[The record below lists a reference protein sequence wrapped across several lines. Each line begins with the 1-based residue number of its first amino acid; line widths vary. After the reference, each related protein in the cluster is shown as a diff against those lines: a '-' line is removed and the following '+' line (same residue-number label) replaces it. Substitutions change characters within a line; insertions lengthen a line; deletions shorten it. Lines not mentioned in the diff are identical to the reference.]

1 MRKTPNPIE
10 IPTTDKA
17 NFLNRHSETIK
28 KICSDSE
35 SDGEKNR
42 HSDTNLFKDS
52 QCKVLYEE
60 EVDSPTRKFHSK
72 SFSMSENRVGTQTTN
87 MFQQNRDLW
96 EKRVELNSQQ
106 SLSTSRILSR
116 NRIAP
121 DLVMDLP
128 LSISKEGPTHSSID
142 SIDTETEDMTAAE
155 RFAAQTQSTLK
166 KKERFLSDSQ
176 FEIKKEVKLGEKV
189 VEKPKAA
196 VKPQEIKTGTELINS
211 EKLDEVLFIQEEVV
225 ATNVI
230 DSKLSKS
237 MKDLNK
243 SPILRKNTQKFISQF
258 ADLHLTGGS
267 KCEAS
272 SSGIATSQQLA
283 SFKPQVKV
291 KPNIFKKPMMP
302 FSSPDMSRR
311 SNP

>member
-1 MRKTPNPIE
+1 
-10 IPTTDKA
+10 
-17 NFLNRHSETIK
+17 
-28 KICSDSE
+28 
-35 SDGEKNR
+35 
-42 HSDTNLFKDS
+42 
-52 QCKVLYEE
+52 
-60 EVDSPTRKFHSK
+60 
-72 SFSMSENRVGTQTTN
+72 MSENRVGTTN

-142 SIDTETEDMTAAE
+142 SIDTETEDMTSAE

-176 FEIKKEVKLGEKV
+176 FEIKKEVKLDEKV

-196 VKPQEIKTGTELINS
+196 VKPQEKTGVDLSNS

-225 ATNVI
+225 ADVI
-230 DSKLSKS
+230 ESKLSKS

-272 SSGIATSQQLA
+272 SSGITSSQLA

-291 KPNIFKKPMMP
+291 KPNIFKKPMP

>member
-1 MRKTPNPIE
+1 
-10 IPTTDKA
+10 
-17 NFLNRHSETIK
+17 
-28 KICSDSE
+28 
-35 SDGEKNR
+35 
-42 HSDTNLFKDS
+42 
-52 QCKVLYEE
+52 
-60 EVDSPTRKFHSK
+60 
-72 SFSMSENRVGTQTTN
+72 MSENRVGTTN

-128 LSISKEGPTHSSID
+128 LSIGKEGPTHSSID
-142 SIDTETEDMTAAE
+142 SIDNETEDMTSAE

-176 FEIKKEVKLGEKV
+176 FEVKKEVKLDEKI

-196 VKPQEIKTGTELINS
+196 VKPQEIKTGTEIINS
-211 EKLDEVLFIQEEVV
+211 EKLDEVLFIQEEVSESSND
-225 ATNVI
+225 AKI
-230 DSKLSKS
+230 SKS
-237 MKDLNK
+237 MKDLHK
-243 SPILRKNTQKFISQF
+243 SPILRKNTQKFVSQF

-267 KCEAS
+267 KTCEAS
-272 SSGIATSQQLA
+272 SSGIATSHQLA
-283 SFKPQVKV
+283 SFKPHVKV

>member
-1 MRKTPNPIE
+1 
-10 IPTTDKA
+10 
-17 NFLNRHSETIK
+17 
-28 KICSDSE
+28 
-35 SDGEKNR
+35 
-42 HSDTNLFKDS
+42 
-52 QCKVLYEE
+52 
-60 EVDSPTRKFHSK
+60 
-72 SFSMSENRVGTQTTN
+72 

-142 SIDTETEDMTAAE
+142 SIDTETEDMTSAE

-176 FEIKKEVKLGEKV
+176 FEIKKEVKLDEKI

-196 VKPQEIKTGTELINS
+196 VKPQEIKTETEIINP

-225 ATNVI
+225 VPKDVI
-230 DSKLSKS
+230 GAKLSKS

>member
-1 MRKTPNPIE
+1 MRKTPNPTE
-10 IPTTDKA
+10 IPNTEKI
-17 NFLNRHSETIK
+17 NFFNRHSETLK
-28 KICSDSE
+28 KVCSDTE
-35 SDGEKNR
+35 SDGDKNR
-42 HSDTNLFKDS
+42 HSDTNLFKES

-72 SFSMSENRVGTQTTN
+72 SFSMSENRVNTQTTN

-128 LSISKEGPTHSSID
+128 ISISKEDPTHSSID
-142 SIDTETEDMTAAE
+142 SIDNETEDMTSAE

-176 FEIKKEVKLGEKV
+176 FEIKKEVKLDEKI

-196 VKPQEIKTGTELINS
+196 VKPQEIITGTELINS
-211 EKLDEVLFIQEEVV
+211 EKLDEVLYIQEEI
-225 ATNVI
+225 TDGNEKKI
-230 DSKLSKS
+230 SKS

-272 SSGIATSQQLA
+272 SSGIASSQQLA

-302 FSSPDMSRR
+302 FSSPDMARR

>member
-1 MRKTPNPIE
+1 MRKTPNPTE
-10 IPTTDKA
+10 IPNTEKI
-17 NFLNRHSETIK
+17 NFFNRHSETLK
-28 KICSDSE
+28 KVCSDTE
-35 SDGEKNR
+35 SDGDKNR
-42 HSDTNLFKDS
+42 HSDTNLFKES

-72 SFSMSENRVGTQTTN
+72 SFSMSENRVNTQTTN

-128 LSISKEGPTHSSID
+128 LSISKEDPTHSSID
-142 SIDTETEDMTAAE
+142 SIDNETEDMTSAE

-176 FEIKKEVKLGEKV
+176 FEIKKEVKLDEKI

-196 VKPQEIKTGTELINS
+196 VKPQEIITGTELINS
-211 EKLDEVLFIQEEVV
+211 EKLDEVLYIQEEI
-225 ATNVI
+225 TDGNEKKI
-230 DSKLSKS
+230 SKS

-272 SSGIATSQQLA
+272 SSGIASSQQLA

-302 FSSPDMSRR
+302 FSSPDMARR

>member
-1 MRKTPNPIE
+1 
-10 IPTTDKA
+10 
-17 NFLNRHSETIK
+17 
-28 KICSDSE
+28 
-35 SDGEKNR
+35 
-42 HSDTNLFKDS
+42 
-52 QCKVLYEE
+52 
-60 EVDSPTRKFHSK
+60 
-72 SFSMSENRVGTQTTN
+72 MSENRVGTQTTN

-142 SIDTETEDMTAAE
+142 SIDNEAEDMTSAE

-176 FEIKKEVKLGEKV
+176 FEIKKEVKLDEKI

-196 VKPQEIKTGTELINS
+196 VKPQEIKTGTEIINS
-211 EKLDEVLFIQEEVV
+211 DKLDEVLFIQEEVIE
-225 ATNVI
+225 AN
-230 DSKLSKS
+230 DSKISKS
-237 MKDLNK
+237 MKDLHK
-243 SPILRKNTQKFISQF
+243 SPILRKNTQKFVSQF